1 MHCPFC
7 GANDTKV
14 IDSRLV
20 AEGEQVRR
28 RRECL
33 ACGERFTTFET
44 AELVLPR
51 LIKTDGSRQPFDEE
65 KLRAGMQRAL
75 EKRPVSVERLE
86 SSLVHIKHKLR
97 ATGEREVKS
106 LVVGELVMAELQKLD
121 EVAYIRFASVYRR
134 FQDLNEFREE
144 IDRLAREPLAILD
157 AHYMARALELARK
170 GHYTTHPNP
179 RVGCVIVRDGQIVG
193 EGWHERAGEPHA
205 EVHALHAAGELARG
219 ATAYVTL
226 EPCSH
231 HGRTPPCADA
241 LVNAGVAR
249 VVAAMQDPNPEVAG
263 RGLQRLAQ
271 AGIATESGVLEGEA
285 RKLNQGFL
293 KRMEHGLPFVRVKLA
308 MSLDGR
314 TAMESGES
322 QWITGPAARSAVQRL
337 RAQASV
343 VLTGADTVLADNAR
357 LTVRA
362 DELGL
367 DADQTALVMSRPPL
381 RVLVDGRLRVPL
393 DAPFFKAGPVLVATC
408 VAVEEQYANGPEC
421 LIVPGYDGQVDL
433 RQLLVELAHRGV
445 NEVLLELN
453 EEALAA
459 DLDA

>member
-1 MHCPFC
+1 M
-7 GANDTKV
+7 
-14 IDSRLV
+14 
-20 AEGEQVRR
+20 
-28 RRECL
+28 
-33 ACGERFTTFET
+33 T
-44 AELVLPR
+44 A
-51 LIKTDGSRQPFDEE
+51 SAQ
-65 KLRAGMQRAL
+65 Q
-75 EKRPVSVERLE
+75 
-86 SSLVHIKHKLR
+86 
-97 ATGEREVKS
+97 
-106 LVVGELVMAELQKLD
+106 
-121 EVAYIRFASVYRR
+121 
-134 FQDLNEFREE
+134 
-144 IDRLAREPLAILD
+144 AILD
-157 AHYMARALELARK
+157 AHYMARALELARR

-179 RVGCVIVRDGQIVG
+179 RVGCVIVRDGEVVG
-193 EGWHERAGEPHA
+193 EGWHIRTGEPHA
-205 EVHALHAAGELARG
+205 EVHALRAAGKQARG

-231 HGRTPPCADA
+231 HGHTPPCADA

-285 RKLNQGFL
+285 RKLNEGFL
-293 KRMEHGLPFVRVKLA
+293 KRMEQGLPFVRVKLA

-367 DADQTALVMSRPPL
+367 DAEQTALVMSRPPL

-393 DAPFFKAGPVLVATC
+393 DAPFFKAGPALVATC
-408 VAVEEQYANGPEC
+408 MAVEEQYANGPEC
-421 LIVPGYDGQVDL
+421 MIVAGDDGQVDL
-433 RQLLVELAHRGV
+433 RRLLVELAGRGV
-445 NEVLLELN
+445 NEVLVEAGPRLAGAFARQGLVDEFQIFIAGKFLGSSARPLLDWPLAQMKDAPELKIT
-453 EEALAA
+453 EIRAVGDDWRVIAVPVSLASV
-459 DLDA
+459 

>member
-1 MHCPFC
+1 MTVP
-7 GANDTKV
+7 AQQAV
-14 IDSRLV
+14 
-20 AEGEQVRR
+20 
-28 RRECL
+28 
-33 ACGERFTTFET
+33 
-44 AELVLPR
+44 
-51 LIKTDGSRQPFDEE
+51 
-65 KLRAGMQRAL
+65 
-75 EKRPVSVERLE
+75 
-86 SSLVHIKHKLR
+86 
-97 ATGEREVKS
+97 
-106 LVVGELVMAELQKLD
+106 
-121 EVAYIRFASVYRR
+121 
-134 FQDLNEFREE
+134 
-144 IDRLAREPLAILD
+144 LD
-157 AHYMARALELARK
+157 AHYMARALELARR

-193 EGWHERAGEPHA
+193 EGWHIRAGEPHA
-205 EVHALHAAGELARG
+205 EVHALRAAGDNARG

-249 VVAAMQDPNPEVAG
+249 VVAAMQDPNPAVAG

-285 RKLNQGFL
+285 RKLNEGFL
-293 KRMEHGLPFVRVKLA
+293 KRMEQGLPFVRVKLA

-367 DADQTALVMSRPPL
+367 DAEQTALVMSRPPL

-393 DAPFFKAGPVLVATC
+393 DAPFFKAGPALVATC
-408 VAVEEQYANGPEC
+408 MAVEEQYANGPEC
-421 LIVPGYDGQVDL
+421 MIVAGDDGQVDL
-433 RQLLVELAHRGV
+433 RRLLVALAARDV
-445 NEVLLELN
+445 NEVLV
-453 EEALAA
+453 EAGPRLAGA
-459 DLDA
+459 FARLGLVDEFQIFIAGKFLGSSARPLLDWPLAQMKDAPQLKITEIRAVGDDWRVIAVPVPPASV